1 MSKVLV
7 KWSGNWADEMNVEGF
22 VIMEDS
28 EWKEYQETAK
38 KVNSPFS
45 ISVGTNEDIEYPNG
59 TALLENIKA
68 KKLTTDEAKTI
79 IKFFGEYG
87 GQDYFRYCLDDALED
102 EYEVED
108 EESYYEDEE
117 DEEENF

>member
-22 VIMEDS
+22 VIMDDS

-79 IKFFGEYG
+79 VKFFGEYG

>member
-79 IKFFGEYG
+79 VKFFGEYG

-102 EYEVED
+102 EYEVEV